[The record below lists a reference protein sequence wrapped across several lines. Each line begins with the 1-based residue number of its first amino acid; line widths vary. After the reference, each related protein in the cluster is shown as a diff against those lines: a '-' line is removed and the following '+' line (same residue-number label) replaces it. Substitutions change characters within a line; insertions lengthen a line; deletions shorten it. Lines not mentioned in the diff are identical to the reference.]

1 MTEAQHIVFDFDG
14 TIADTFS
21 MALST
26 FNPVARELRIREIA
40 PDDFE
45 MIRSQ
50 GSRELMKTF
59 GVSRWRLTRVML
71 RLRKE
76 MTKAIDQTKVIEG
89 MREALTE
96 LQKKGYE
103 LGILTSNSVKNV
115 ELFLELHDMKHLFNF
130 IYSGKNIFGKKKV
143 MLKMMRREKIDRERI
158 VYVGDETR
166 DVEASHKAR
175 IPVIAVTWGLNNRAV
190 LEKSRPTRITDNPQD
205 ILPFVQELLG

>member
-1 MTEAQHIVFDFDG
+1 MTTNQHIVFDFDG

-21 MALST
+21 MAMST
-26 FNPVARELRIREIA
+26 FNPVARELKLREIA
-40 PDDFE
+40 PEDFE

-50 GSRELMKTF
+50 RSQELMKTF

-130 IYSGKNIFGKKKV
+130 IYSGKNLFGKKKV

-166 DVEASHKAR
+166 DVEASHKAH
-175 IPVIAVTWGLNNRAV
+175 IPVIAVTWGLNNKDV
-190 LEKSRPTRITDNPQD
+190 LKKSQPTRITDNPQEL
-205 ILPFVQELLG
+205 LPFVQELLG

>member
-89 MREALTE
+89 MRDALTE

>member
-26 FNPVARELRIREIA
+26 FNPVARELKIREIA
-40 PDDFE
+40 PDDFD

-59 GVSRWRLTRVML
+59 GVSRWRLTRVLL

>member
-1 MTEAQHIVFDFDG
+1 MSHPQHIVFDFDG

-21 MALST
+21 MAMDT
-26 FNPVARELRIREIA
+26 FNPVARELKLREIA
-40 PDDFE
+40 AEDFD

-50 GSRELMKTF
+50 RSQELMKTF
-59 GVSRWRLTRVML
+59 GVSRWRLTKVML
-71 RLRKE
+71 RLRRE

-96 LQKKGYE
+96 MQKEGYQ
-103 LGILTSNSVKNV
+103 LGILTSNSMENV
-115 ELFLELHDMKHLFNF
+115 QMFLELHEMSHLFNF
-130 IYSGKNIFGKKKV
+130 IYSGKNLFGKKKV

-175 IPVIAVTWGLNNRAV
+175 IPVIAVTWGLNNRDV
-190 LEKSRPTRITDNPQD
+190 LKKSKPTRLTDNPQEL
-205 ILPFVQELLG
+205 LPFVKELLG

>member
-89 MREALTE
+89 MRDALTE

-166 DVEASHKAR
+166 DVEASHKAQ

-190 LEKSRPTRITDNPQD
+190 LEKCRPTRITDNPQD

>member
-89 MREALTE
+89 MRDALTE

-115 ELFLELHDMKHLFNF
+115 ELFLDLHDMKHLFNF

-166 DVEASHKAR
+166 DVEASHKAQ

-190 LEKSRPTRITDNPQD
+190 LEKSRPTRITDNPQEL
-205 ILPFVQELLG
+205 LPFVQELLG

>member
-40 PDDFE
+40 PDDFD

-89 MREALTE
+89 MRDALTE

-190 LEKSRPTRITDNPQD
+190 LEKCRPTRITDNPQD

>member
-166 DVEASHKAR
+166 DVEASHKAQ